1 MRGRPAPSPR
11 NLGTVR
17 ATVAAMGFEV
27 SADAYDR
34 FMGRFSTPLA
44 AQFVV
49 EAGISAAMRVLDVG
63 SGPGALTGALAAT
76 VGVDHVVAVDPM
88 PVFVE
93 TLQQRHP
100 GVAAQ
105 VSAAEALPFAD
116 GDFDAALAAL
126 VVPFMADPVAGLRE
140 MARVT
145 RPRGV
150 VAATV
155 WQHAAGTSPLSPFWD
170 GVRDVDPGAVNES
183 VAAGTREGHLAE
195 LFTEAGLPDP
205 RTTELTVTIEFGRFE
220 DWWEPFTYGVGPAG
234 GYVAG
239 QSPERVAAVREACA
253 ARLGPEPFSVS
264 GSAWCAVS
272 RGPRIG

>member
-1 MRGRPAPSPR
+1 
-11 NLGTVR
+11 
-17 ATVAAMGFEV
+17 MGFEV

-44 AQFVV
+44 ARFVA
-49 EAGISAAMRVLDVG
+49 EAGIGAGLRVLDVG

-76 VGVDHVVAVDPM
+76 VGADHVVAVDPM

-93 TLQQRHP
+93 SLQERHP

-105 VSAAEALPFAD
+105 VAPAERLPFSD
-116 GDFDAALAAL
+116 GEFDAALAAL
-126 VVPFMADPVAGLRE
+126 VVPFMADPVAGLCE
-140 MARVT
+140 MVRVT
-145 RPRGV
+145 RPGGT

-170 GVRDVDPGAVNES
+170 GVRDVDPTAVNES

-195 LFTEAGLPDP
+195 LFADAGIPRT
-205 RTTELTVTIEFGRFE
+205 RTTELTVTIEFERFD

-234 GYVAG
+234 GYVAAR
-239 QSPERVAAVREACA
+239 SPERVAEVRAACA
-253 ARLGPEPFSVS
+253 ARLGPEPFTVS
-264 GSAWCAVS
+264 GSAWCVVGT
-272 RGPRIG
+272 RP